1 MKKVLLLVCTMFF
14 GTANANMINIE
25 LDNVNP
31 SVGDTVSV
39 NINMTGITED
49 FTSFFSGFLFDS
61 SLFAYVEDSASSD
74 FPLFDYATFSGLDVD
89 TAAAGL
95 VSITLWEGF
104 LPQIYSAGDYL
115 VATFDLLAI
124 GEGQSS
130 FSLATATVYEENDI
144 IGRTLDT
151 SASATSIAVPAPSSM
166 AFMGLAV
173 LGFMGV
179 RRKVQM

>member
-39 NINMTGITED
+39 NINMIGITED
-49 FTSFFSGFLFDS
+49 FTAFFAGLNFDS
-61 SLFAYVEDSASSD
+61 SLFAYVDGSASSD
-74 FPLFDYATFSGLDVD
+74 FPLLDYVTFSGLDVD

-95 VSITLWEGF
+95 VSTNLYQDF
-104 LPQIYSAGDYL
+104 LAPVVYGAGNYL

-130 FSLATATVYEENDI
+130 FSLVTTTLFGENDFV
-144 IGRTLDT
+144 GTSLDT
-151 SASATSIAVPAPSSM
+151 SASATSIAVPAPGSM
-166 AFMGLAV
+166 ALMGLAG
-173 LGFMGV
+173 LALFGF
-179 RRKVQM
+179 RRKA